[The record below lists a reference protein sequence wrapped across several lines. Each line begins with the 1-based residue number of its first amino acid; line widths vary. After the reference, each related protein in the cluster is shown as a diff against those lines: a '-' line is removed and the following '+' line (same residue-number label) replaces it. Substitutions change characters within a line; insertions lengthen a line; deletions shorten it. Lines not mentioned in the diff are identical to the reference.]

1 MLMSERHDQ
10 IMEILNDKRA
20 ITVTEL
26 SEMLGVTA
34 VTIRSDLNQLA
45 GQGHIIRTHG
55 GATLSG
61 ERARQEYTF
70 ATRQKLH
77 AERKRAIGELA
88 STLIKPVE
96 SILLDAS
103 TTALA
108 VGQAI
113 RRNPNLAD
121 LTVVA
126 TGVWTALEMLG
137 TPGVNI
143 ILPGGNLRNT
153 TGSITGFIAYETLEK
168 INLQKAFL
176 GAWGISLMAG
186 LTDTNLQEVELKRAV
201 IKRCQEVIIVLDGSK
216 FGQTGLASFATVD
229 EISCIVTDDR
239 APVEM
244 VRTFRQRGIEV
255 MVANVN
261 GRSNGRPLPGESK

>member
-10 IMEILNDKRA
+10 ILEILNDKRT
-20 ITVTEL
+20 ITVAEL

-45 GQGHIIRTHG
+45 AQERVIRTHG
-55 GATLSG
+55 GATLAG
-61 ERARQEYTF
+61 DRARHEYTF
-70 ATRQKLH
+70 ATRQKLR
-77 AERKRAIGELA
+77 AEQKRAIGELA
-88 STLIKPVE
+88 SVLINPVE

-113 RRNPNLAD
+113 RRNPNLTD
-121 LTVVA
+121 LTIVA
-126 TGVWTALEMLG
+126 TGIWTALELLG
-137 TPGVNI
+137 TPGLNI

-153 TGSITGFIAYETLEK
+153 TGSITGFIAHETLEK

-201 IKRCQEVIIVLDGSK
+201 IKRCQEVIAVLDGNK
-216 FGQTGLASFATVD
+216 FGQMGLASFATLD
-229 EISCIVTDDR
+229 EISCIVTDDS
-239 APVEM
+239 APPDMIEA
-244 VRTFRQRGIEV
+244 FRQRGIEV
-255 MVANVN
+255 LVAEVN
-261 GRSNGRPLPGESK
+261 GRENGRLLPG